1 MYKLA
6 TLCLALLLMASGVS
20 ASVDAQTTPPTE
32 DSFQLVEVASG
43 FQRPLYV
50 TGAGDDSGRLFV
62 VSQYGQIYIV
72 QDGAPL
78 EQPFLDIQPRITSA
92 GNEQGLLGLAFHPD
106 YEENGTFYVNYS
118 EAGTGNTVVAR
129 YSVSAD
135 NPNTADPDSEVRLLY
150 VEQPYPNHNGGHLQ
164 FGPDGYLYIGLGD
177 GGSQGDPQLNGQNPS
192 TLLGSILRIDVD
204 GGDPYGIPADN
215 PFADGANGA
224 PEVWLY
230 GVRNP
235 WRYSFDRETGDL
247 YVGDVGQNQ
256 YEEVSFIPAGV
267 GGANLGWNLY
277 EGLHP
282 YSGVPAPA
290 DVVMPFTEYS
300 HAQGISITG
309 GYVYRGSL
317 APALQGIYLY
327 ADFGSGRI
335 WYAFRD
341 DSGTWVSDVLVGSTG
356 EAISSFGEDDAG
368 ELYLTS
374 FNGGVWRFESN

>member
-6 TLCLALLLMASGVS
+6 TLCLALLLMVS
-20 ASVDAQTTPPTE
+20 SVDAQTTPPTE

-72 QDGAPL
+72 QDGATI

-118 EAGTGNTVVAR
+118 EARTGNTVVAR

-135 NPNTADPDSEVRLLY
+135 NPNAADPDSEVRLLY

-177 GGSQGDPQLNGQNPS
+177 GGSQGDPQLNGQN
-192 TLLGSILRIDVD
+192 TFALLGSILRIDVD
-204 GGDPYGIPADN
+204 GGEPYGIPADN
-215 PFADGANGA
+215 PFADGTNGA

-277 EGLHP
+277 EGTHP

-290 DVVMPFTEYS
+290 DAVMPFAEYS

-327 ADFGSGRI
+327 ADFGSGRM

-341 DSGTWVSDVLVGSTG
+341 ESGTWVSDVLVDSTG